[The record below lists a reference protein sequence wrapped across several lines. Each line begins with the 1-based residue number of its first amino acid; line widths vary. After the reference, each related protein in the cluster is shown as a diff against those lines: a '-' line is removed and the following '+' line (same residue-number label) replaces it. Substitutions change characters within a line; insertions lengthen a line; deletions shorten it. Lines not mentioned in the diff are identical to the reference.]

1 MSIREWHLLKLSPIP
16 RSLSHGVAADARE
29 VIRTETATLDTAA
42 EPDPIADI
50 EDKAESEENELVL
63 DDC

>member
-1 MSIREWHLLKLSPIP
+1 MKLSLIP
-16 RSLSHGVAADARE
+16 RSLLHGVAADARE
-29 VIRTETATLDTAA
+29 IIRTEMATFDTAA